1 MAAFNFHR
9 RKTRRW
15 WYAGATLVAV
25 AFFTVFFVVG
35 AGASLSGS
43 PSGFESG
50 DGNMVLDATT
60 LHTNTD
66 WNCFVG
72 SDSFQSGTADT
83 NCKVTSGALN
93 EVDPNAGTANDV
105 SWVSGQKMDL
115 QCAKTTTGNNPAKDT
130 FNNIAQYN
138 ETDASRN
145 LWLYGASIRAT
156 ANGSANEN
164 VELSQHAGT
173 TACPIN
179 RTQGDKLLLINF
191 SGNAIQPVQILTFY
205 TTLPTGVSCFN
216 TATHKAPC
224 WANSQTATTGFEG
237 AVDSLGI
244 SGANNGMTGKDLV
257 AGLFAEFGVNLS
269 SVLGL
274 PTNSC
279 TTFGQETWESKSSPS
294 FSANPEDIE
303 IVPHT
308 LTNCGSLLVYK
319 TAGVGGSAQSGAV
332 FTASPGTTDAN
343 GTTASSSTFVDEN
356 TVNSAYAG
364 YYCLDNMLLNQT
376 GTIHEV
382 SAPAGYNTAA
392 DQSYTVTNSASCADR
407 LAATTI
413 TPDNTFA
420 DTPQTGALKIVKT
433 AKNKNCTGAGTPNT
447 LTTGTCKAA
456 GVQYLSG
463 VSFGIYQNNAQ
474 VGSSASTDS
483 NGVVCFPNLPLGTY
497 NVRET
502 APSNYQ
508 GASNHDVTVTVSS
521 TPGSCST
528 GTPTVDPVSNTPL
541 SKIEVK
547 FFSSA
552 GSGVTAATISCK
564 DGSNSTIT
572 PDSGSTTGSD
582 QSYSGLPPNPDTSH
596 NYTCTINIDP

>member
-1 MAAFNFHR
+1 MAAFRFR
-9 RKTRRW
+9 QRQTRRW
-15 WYAGATLVAV
+15 WYAGAVLAAA

-35 AGASLSGS
+35 AGATLSGS

-50 DGNMVLDATT
+50 DGNMVLNNLDGS
-60 LHTNTD
+60 HTD

-72 SDSFQSGTADT
+72 SDSFQSGTPNT
-83 NCKVTSGALN
+83 NCKVNTGALN

-173 TACPIN
+173 AACPIN

-216 TATHKAPC
+216 TATHHAPC
-224 WANSQTATTGFEG
+224 WANSQTVTTGFEG

-244 SGANNGMTGKDLV
+244 SGANNGMTGNDLV

-274 PTNSC
+274 STNSC

-319 TAGVGGSAQSGAV
+319 TAGVGGPAQSGAV
-332 FTASPGTTDAN
+332 FTASPGTTDAT
-343 GTTASSSTFVDEN
+343 GTTATSSTFVDEN
-356 TVNSAYAG
+356 TVNTAYAG

-382 SAPAGYNTAA
+382 SAPAGFNTAA
-392 DQSYTVTNSASCADR
+392 DQNYDVTNSASCADR

-433 AKNKNCTGAGTPNT
+433 AKNKNCISSSTV
-447 LTTGTCKAA
+447 LTNGDTCKAA

-463 VSFGIYQNNAQ
+463 VSFGIYQSNVQ
-474 VGSSASTDS
+474 VGSSQSTDA
-483 NGVVCFPNLPLGTY
+483 NGVACFTNLNLGTY

-521 TPGSCST
+521 TPSSCST
-528 GTPTVDPVSNTPL
+528 GTPTVDNVSNTPL

-547 FFSSA
+547 FTSSA
-552 GSGVTAATISCK
+552 GSGVTAATITCK
-564 DGSNSTIT
+564 DASNSTIT
-572 PDSGSTTGSD
+572 PDSGSTSGID
-582 QSYSGLPPNPDTSH
+582 QSYSGLLPNPDTSH

>member
-1 MAAFNFHR
+1 MAAFRFR
-9 RKTRRW
+9 QRQTRRW
-15 WYAGATLVAV
+15 WYAGAVLAAA

-35 AGASLSGS
+35 AGATLSGS

-50 DGNMVLDATT
+50 DGNMVLNNTDGS
-60 LHTNTD
+60 HTD

-72 SDSFQSGTADT
+72 SDHFQSGTPNT
-83 NCKVTSGALN
+83 NCKVNTGALN

-164 VELSQHAGT
+164 VELSQNPGT

-216 TATHKAPC
+216 TATHHAPC
-224 WANSQTATTGFEG
+224 WASSQTATTGFEG

-244 SGANNGMTGKDLV
+244 SGANNGMTGNDLV

-332 FTASPGTTDAN
+332 FTASPGTTDSS
-343 GTTASSSTFVDEN
+343 GVTATSSTFVDEGN
-356 TVNSAYAG
+356 G

-392 DQSYTVTNSASCADR
+392 DQGYTVTNTASCADR

-420 DTPQTGALKIVKT
+420 DIPQTGALKIVKT
-433 AKNKNCTGAGTPNT
+433 AKNKSCTGAGTPT
-447 LTTGTCKAA
+447 ISSGTCKQA

-463 VSFGIYQNNAQ
+463 VSFGIYQSNVQ
-474 VGSSASTDS
+474 VGSSQSTDA
-483 NGVVCFPNLPLGTY
+483 NGVACFTNLNLGTY

-521 TPGSCST
+521 TPDSCST
-528 GTPTVDPVSNTPL
+528 GTPTVDNVSNTPK
-541 SKIEVK
+541 SKIEVL
-547 FFSSA
+547 FTSSA
-552 GSGVTAATISCK
+552 GSGVTAATITCK
-564 DGSNSTIT
+564 DASNNTIT
-572 PDSGSTTGSD
+572 PDSGSTSGTD
-582 QSYSGLPPNPDTSH
+582 QSYSGLLPNPDTSH